1 MAIISA
7 AELKSLYQQLAA
19 AGYGYPDIVALAKQ
33 YDVTEQEL
41 NDVLSGKAT
50 EVGYEAPDK
59 TEQAKVQEITKDV
72 GGKQTEKKIGAN
84 ELRSLV
90 GDVQKA
96 GYSMN
101 DIYNLA
107 SQYDVSKDEID
118 ALLAKD
124 SKVESVGYRDP
135 TAQEL
140 AQFQAIRATNPEA
153 SKAADV
159 VYSKN
164 QTRAELQKLL
174 PDRKISDADVDYW
187 YNQGGV
193 GAVQKQFA
201 KPPAGSAGA
210 SEDATTERGDGRT
223 GTGVDIAGS
232 TGLREAYMPYVER
245 MLERASAEAD
255 VPFQAYQGVSP
266 LIQRAQSGIANL
278 TTPGQFLQGS
288 NLATAA
294 GIGAL
299 GYGQYKPTQFTTG
312 TFANPMQGTRGDI
325 INFAEKYAGTPAS
338 SQQVASLDEYLKS
351 NPNTTF
357 QSGVNTLLGVNPPPT
372 GKAYGGE
379 VKGYQE
385 GGDITVGGNT
395 ATNPYANQ
403 LNPSLQPM
411 NYGGQNITNVQASYM
426 SPYTQNVVDVQ
437 QREAKRQAEIANQA
451 IGAKAAQA
459 GAFGGTRHGLME
471 SEANRN
477 LMTQLGGIQAKGLQ
491 DAYTQGLGQFNVE
504 QNRGLEAQKLGEQS
518 RQFGAEL
525 GLKGLQTGIQAG
537 SVLGNLGQQQNM
549 SDLARLKALYDMGAG
564 ERTFDYGEF
573 LRGEKY
579 PYENLT
585 FMKNM
590 LSGLPI
596 TSADSYSPGGS
607 SDAFTT
613 FLQSLKGM
621 ETLIPGGKAEGG
633 LISGIASLGNDD

>member
-1 MAIISA
+1 MAAISA
-7 AELKSLYQQLAA
+7 DQLKTLYQQLAA
-19 AGYGYPDIVALAKQ
+19 AGYNYADIVALAKQ

-41 NDVLSGKAT
+41 NDVLSGKAK
-50 EVGYEAPDK
+50 EVSYEAPDDK
-59 TEQAKVQEITKDV
+59 EKAEFEKIAKDV
-72 GGKQTEKKIGAN
+72 GGKQTEKKISAN

-90 GDVQKA
+90 GDIQKA

-107 SQYDVSKDEID
+107 GQYDVSKDEID

-124 SKVESVGYRDP
+124 SKVESVGYKDP

-140 AQFQAIRATNPEA
+140 AQFQAIRESNPEA
-153 SKAADV
+153 SKAADAI
-159 VYSKN
+159 YREN
-164 QTRAELQKLL
+164 QAKEAAKLNVSR
-174 PDRKISDADVDYW
+174 PGYEGR
-187 YNQGGV
+187 V
-193 GAVQKQFA
+193 GQ
-201 KPPAGSAGA
+201 
-210 SEDATTERGDGRT
+210 
-223 GTGVDIAGS
+223 GVDISGA
-232 TGLREAYMPYVER
+232 TGLREAYAPYVER

-255 VPFQAYQGVSP
+255 VPFEAYKGISP
-266 LIQRAQSGIANL
+266 LIQQAQSGIAKL
-278 TTPGQFLQGS
+278 KTPGQFLQGS

-299 GYGQYKPTQFTTG
+299 DYGQYKPTQFTTG

-338 SQQVASLDEYLKS
+338 SQQVASLDDYLKA

-357 QSGVNTLLGVNPPPT
+357 QSGINTLLGVNPPPT

-379 VKGYQE
+379 VEGYQT
-385 GGDITVGGNT
+385 GGDVTAGGT
-395 ATNPYANQ
+395 QPD
-403 LNPSLQPM
+403 LMNPSLQPV
-411 NYGGQNITNVQASYM
+411 NYGGQNVTNVQASYM

-459 GAFGGTRHGLME
+459 GAFGGARHGLME

-491 DAYTQGLGQFNVE
+491 DAYTQGLGQFNIE

-525 GLKGLQTGIQAG
+525 GLKGLQTGIQSAG
-537 SVLGNLGQQQNM
+537 VLGQLGSAQ
-549 SDLARLKALYDMGAG
+549 SAADLGRLKTLYDMGAG
-564 ERTFDYGEF
+564 ERTFDYNEF

-579 PYENLT
+579 PYENLR
-585 FMKNM
+585 FMQSM
-590 LSGLPI
+590 LQGLPTTAAPTGIDPMSQALSGGVNSLYLAQLLNSLN
-596 TSADSYSPGGS
+596 TESSPS
-607 SDAFTT
+607 TT
-613 FLQSLKGM
+613 GVK
-621 ETLIPGGKAEGG
+621 P
-633 LISGIASLGNDD
+633 

>member
-1 MAIISA
+1 MATISA

-72 GGKQTEKKIGAN
+72 GGKQTEKKISAN

-90 GDVQKA
+90 GDIQKA

-153 SKAADV
+153 SKAADAI
-159 VYSKN
+159 YREN
-164 QTRAELQKLL
+164 QAKEAEKLNVSR
-174 PDRKISDADVDYW
+174 PDYKDRVGEGLDIS
-187 YNQGGV
+187 
-193 GAVQKQFA
+193 
-201 KPPAGSAGA
+201 
-210 SEDATTERGDGRT
+210 
-223 GTGVDIAGS
+223 GS
-232 TGLREAYMPYVER
+232 TGLREAYAPYVER

-338 SQQVASLDEYLKS
+338 SQQVASLDDYLKA

-379 VKGYQE
+379 VEGYQE

-411 NYGGQNITNVQASYM
+411 NYGGQNVTNVQASYM
-426 SPYTQNVVDVQ
+426 SPYMQNVVDVQ

-491 DAYTQGLGQFNVE
+491 DAYSQGLGQFNVE

-525 GLKGLQTGIQAG
+525 GLKGLQTGIQSAG
-537 SVLGNLGQQQNM
+537 VLGSLGSQQSA
-549 SDLARLKALYDMGAG
+549 SDLARLKTLYDMGAG

-573 LRGEKY
+573 LRSEKY
-579 PYENLT
+579 PYENLR
-585 FMKNM
+585 FMQSMLQGLPINASATGIDPM
-590 LSGLPI
+590 SQALSGGISASYLAQLLSGLNL
-596 TSADSYSPGGS
+596 GGN
-607 SDAFTT
+607 
-613 FLQSLKGM
+613 
-621 ETLIPGGKAEGG
+621 P
-633 LISGIASLGNDD
+633 

>member
-1 MAIISA
+1 MATISA

-41 NDVLSGKAT
+41 NDALSGKAT

-59 TEQAKVQEITKDV
+59 TEQAKAQEIVKDV
-72 GGKQTEKKIGAN
+72 GGKQTEKKISAN

-164 QTRAELQKLL
+164 QTRAALEKLL

-187 YNQGGV
+187 QNQGGV
-193 GAVQKQFA
+193 AAVQKQFA
-201 KPPAGSAGA
+201 KPPADSAGA
-210 SEDATTERGDGRT
+210 SQGSATERGDGRT

-255 VPFQAYQGVSP
+255 VPFQAYKGVSP
-266 LIQRAQSGIANL
+266 LIQQAQSGIANL
-278 TTPGQFLQGS
+278 RTPGQFLQGS

-338 SQQVASLDEYLKS
+338 SQQVASLDDYLRA

-372 GKAYGGE
+372 GKAHGGE
-379 VKGYQE
+379 VERYQT
-385 GGDITVGGNT
+385 GGDVVVGGT
-395 ATNPYANQ
+395 QPDLVNPN
-403 LNPSLQPM
+403 LQPV

-426 SPYTQNVVDVQ
+426 SPYMQNVVDVQ
-437 QREAKRQAEIANQA
+437 QREAKRQADIANQT

-491 DAYTQGLGQFNVE
+491 DAYSQGLGQFNVE

-525 GLKGLQTGIQAG
+525 GLKGLQTGIQSAG
-537 SVLGNLGQQQNM
+537 VLGSLGSQQSA
-549 SDLARLKALYDMGAG
+549 SDLARLKTLYDMGAG

-573 LRGEKY
+573 LRSEKY
-579 PYENLT
+579 PYENLR
-585 FMKNM
+585 FMQSMLQGLPINASATGIDPM
-590 LSGLPI
+590 SQALSGGISASYLAQLLSGLNL
-596 TSADSYSPGGS
+596 GGN
-607 SDAFTT
+607 
-613 FLQSLKGM
+613 
-621 ETLIPGGKAEGG
+621 P
-633 LISGIASLGNDD
+633 

>member
-1 MAIISA
+1 MATISA

-41 NDVLSGKAT
+41 NDALSGKAT

-59 TEQAKVQEITKDV
+59 TEQAKAQEIVKDV

-140 AQFQAIRATNPEA
+140 AQFQAIRAANPEA

-159 VYSKN
+159 IYREN
-164 QTRAELQKLL
+164 QAKEAEKLNVSR
-174 PDRKISDADVDYW
+174 PDYKDRVGEGLDIS
-187 YNQGGV
+187 
-193 GAVQKQFA
+193 
-201 KPPAGSAGA
+201 
-210 SEDATTERGDGRT
+210 
-223 GTGVDIAGS
+223 GS
-232 TGLREAYMPYVER
+232 TGLREAYAPYVER

-266 LIQRAQSGIANL
+266 LIQQAQSGIANL
-278 TTPGQFLQGS
+278 RTPGQFLQGS

-338 SQQVASLDEYLKS
+338 SQQVASLDDYLKA

-372 GKAYGGE
+372 GKAHGGE
-379 VKGYQE
+379 VERYQT
-385 GGDITVGGNT
+385 GGDVVVGGT
-395 ATNPYANQ
+395 QPDLVNPN
-403 LNPSLQPM
+403 LQPV

-426 SPYTQNVVDVQ
+426 SPYMQNVVDVQ
-437 QREAKRQAEIANQA
+437 QREAKRQADIANQT

-491 DAYTQGLGQFNVE
+491 DAYSQGLGQFNVE

-525 GLKGLQTGIQAG
+525 GLKGLQTGIQSAG
-537 SVLGNLGQQQNM
+537 VLGSLGSQQSA
-549 SDLARLKALYDMGAG
+549 SDLARLKTLYDMGAG

-573 LRGEKY
+573 LRSEKY
-579 PYENLT
+579 PYENLR
-585 FMKNM
+585 FMQSMLQGLPINASATGIDPM
-590 LSGLPI
+590 SQALSGGISASYLAQLLSGLNL
-596 TSADSYSPGGS
+596 GGN
-607 SDAFTT
+607 
-613 FLQSLKGM
+613 
-621 ETLIPGGKAEGG
+621 P
-633 LISGIASLGNDD
+633 